1 MRGIIDNF
9 LCKMQEVLNADIIEN
24 IVTKYIYR
32 QNNLIT
38 IRRQAEIRRR
48 LIIDLRKFF
57 NILYYDQNFIV
68 YRNINNDVVLENNY
82 TTNVSAYLYSTAG
95 VETTGTLATTDGM
108 EQIANSV
115 ANTQTNLLQTANFDG
130 PETNEIVLFNST
142 SNRYIDEDGNVV
154 QKKINFNIVYI

>member
-32 QNNLIT
+32 QNNLQT
-38 IRRQAEIRRR
+38 IRRQTEIRRR

-68 YRNINNDVVLENNY
+68 YRNINDNIVLENNH
-82 TTNVSAYLYSTAG
+82 TISVKTYLYSDANTENAG
-95 VETTGTLATTDGM
+95 IIGNDEM
-108 EQIANSV
+108 RQIANSV
-115 ANTQTNLLQTANFDG
+115 ANTQTNLMQTAMFDG
-130 PETNEIVLFNST
+130 PETNEIVLFNGT
-142 SNRYIDEDGNVV
+142 SNQYVDEDGNLA
-154 QKKINFNIVYI
+154 QRRINFNIVYI